1 MKITKV
7 EAIRLRLPL
16 IRNMADG
23 SQEVLI
29 VRVETDEG
37 ITGLGEIMS
46 GSYVCKAI
54 VEAPRSAPRRW
65 GLAALVEGEDP
76 FQISALWDKM
86 YRGTLWYGRRGAAIH
101 AISGV
106 DIALWDIVGKAT
118 KTPVYKLLGGAYKKR
133 IRAYASTLWGETPE
147 ETERI
152 AEPFL
157 QRKLTA
163 VKFGWG
169 PMGKDPE
176 LDVALVRSAR
186 KVLGDKIDLMVDVG
200 LQWDAA
206 TAIQM
211 AHRFEQYDIFWLEE
225 PLDQD
230 DLEGYAK
237 LSDAVD
243 MRIAAG
249 EAEGTIYSFRDLAER
264 GRVDILQPDV
274 CRAGGLTVCR
284 QISDMAHEKGIWAIP
299 HCFSTG
305 INIAASVHWAASNL
319 AGPLVEYP
327 VRDSPLLNELVV
339 GHPPLIDGYVTVSE
353 APGLGVELNEEIVKR
368 YRVD

>member
-7 EAIRLRLPL
+7 EAILCRLP
-16 IRNMADG
+16 IIKDMADG

-37 ITGLGEIMS
+37 ITGLGEIVS

-65 GLAALVEGEDP
+65 GLAELVLGEDP
-76 FQISALWDKM
+76 FEIGTIWDKL
-86 YRGTLWYGRRGAAIH
+86 YRGTLWFGRRGAAIH
-101 AISGV
+101 AMSGI

-118 KTPVYKLLGGAYKKR
+118 KTPVYKLMGGAYKRK
-133 IRAYASTLWGETPE
+133 IRAYASTLWGETAE
-147 ETERI
+147 ETAKL

-157 QRKLTA
+157 ERGLTA

-206 TAIQM
+206 TAIHM
-211 AHRFEQYDIFWLEE
+211 VRRFEPYNIFWLEE
-225 PLDQD
+225 PLLQD

-237 LSDAVD
+237 LADTVD
-243 MRIAAG
+243 MRIACG
-249 EAEGTIYSFRDLAER
+249 EAEGTIYSFRELADQ
-264 GRVDILQPDV
+264 GHIDVLQPDV
-274 CRAGGLTVCR
+274 CRAGGLTTCR
-284 QISDMAHEKGIWAIP
+284 QIGELAAQKGLWAVP

-305 INIAASVHWAASNL
+305 INIAASVHWAAANP
-319 AGPLVEYP
+319 AAPLVEFP
-327 VRDSPLLNELVV
+327 VRESPLLNDLVA
-339 GHPPLIDGYVTVSE
+339 GYPPLVDGYVTVSDK
-353 APGLGVELNEEIVKR
+353 PGLGIELNQEVLER
-368 YRVD
+368 YRVK